1 MLQLREEK
9 NRHYEEHL
17 KSEEERLGLQARQLD
32 REVSQYIQ
40 STTNRGGIC
49 FCPDPLVRGAPS
61 LLNIYARCDVHMQTH
76 VHVIFL
82 PSASGF

>member
-9 NRHYEEHL
+9 NRYHEEHL

-40 STTNRGGIC
+40 STTNRGGILLL
-49 FCPDPLVRGAPS
+49 PRPLS
-61 LLNIYARCDVHMQTH
+61 
-76 VHVIFL
+76 
-82 PSASGF
+82 